1 MLAPPCPAPL
11 RACAD
16 LQGCISGEQLCDG
29 HPDCADGSDES
40 GCKCLPPAG
49 APRRLFWLGRGLSP
63 GSVLAPPGPSVEPK
77 TQVPVVVAPSG
88 ISHMKEE
95 KPAVPSAAPAPRQPV
110 PSLPA
115 APGEHQEPF
124 LVTPNT
130 EEVLGAVPCSSE
142 TCNLRGDCAIEA
154 GRVTCHCALGYRG
167 DYCEEA
173 EVQPVAGPIALGVA
187 VLLLLAAAA
196 VGALAYMRRQDRR
209 RR

>member
-1 MLAPPCPAPL
+1 MEL
-11 RACAD
+11 R
-16 LQGCISGEQLCDG
+16 
-29 HPDCADGSDES
+29 
-40 GCKCLPPAG
+40 
-49 APRRLFWLGRGLSP
+49 
-63 GSVLAPPGPSVEPK
+63 
-77 TQVPVVVAPSG
+77 TQVPAVAQSG
-88 ISHMKEE
+88 ISHVEE
-95 KPAVPSAAPAPRQPV
+95 QKTALPTAAPKPWQPS
-110 PSLPA
+110 PSLPV
-115 APGEHQEPF
+115 APGPREHGEPF
-124 LVTPNT
+124 LVHPST

-196 VGALAYMRRQDRR
+196 VGALAYMRRRDRR

>member
-1 MLAPPCPAPL
+1 MP
-11 RACAD
+11 
-16 LQGCISGEQLCDG
+16 QQS
-29 HPDCADGSDES
+29 
-40 GCKCLPPAG
+40 
-49 APRRLFWLGRGLSP
+49 
-63 GSVLAPPGPSVEPK
+63 
-77 TQVPVVVAPSG
+77 
-88 ISHMKEE
+88 
-95 KPAVPSAAPAPRQPV
+95 V

-115 APGEHQEPF
+115 APGPQEHEEPF

>member
-1 MLAPPCPAPL
+1 M
-11 RACAD
+11 
-16 LQGCISGEQLCDG
+16 
-29 HPDCADGSDES
+29 
-40 GCKCLPPAG
+40 
-49 APRRLFWLGRGLSP
+49 
-63 GSVLAPPGPSVEPK
+63 
-77 TQVPVVVAPSG
+77 APSG
-88 ISHMKEE
+88 MSHVEQ
-95 KPAVPSAAPAPRQPV
+95 KPVSSIAAPQPWQPYPSLSAAPGPQ
-110 PSLPA
+110 
-115 APGEHQEPF
+115 EHGEPF
-124 LVTPNT
+124 VVPPST

-173 EVQPVAGPIALGVA
+173 EVQPLAGPIALGVA

>member
-1 MLAPPCPAPL
+1 MP
-11 RACAD
+11 
-16 LQGCISGEQLCDG
+16 I
-29 HPDCADGSDES
+29 
-40 GCKCLPPAG
+40 
-49 APRRLFWLGRGLSP
+49 
-63 GSVLAPPGPSVEPK
+63 PPGPSVEVG
-77 TQVPVVVAPSG
+77 TQVPAVASSG
-88 ISHMKEE
+88 MSHVEE
-95 KPAVPSAAPAPRQPV
+95 QKPALPTAAPKPRQPG

-115 APGEHQEPF
+115 APGPQEHGEPF
-124 LVTPNT
+124 LIHPST

-196 VGALAYMRRQDRR
+196 VGALAYMRRRDRR